1 LQYVHGPTLGSEPV
15 ESSRLWNVISIDSDW
30 GYGYDYG
37 CCKIVILPRF
47 VAFRLANPISIT
59 TADGRHNGG
68 ASCQAQQTLI
78 GDDGQGFQ
86 AAACPVDDMHLASFY
101 CGKNSMQEAL
111 QQGIDDGDGLYLA
124 HFVEFLEQEAFSSCS
139 LTGAVDLL
147 MGPEGRLRQALLT
160 DTAHWGVRNF
170 DIDRE

>member
-1 LQYVHGPTLGSEPV
+1 MHGPTLGSEPV

-37 CCKIVILPRF
+37 CCKIAILPRF

-59 TADGRHNGG
+59 IADGRHNGG

-139 LTGAVDLL
+139 LTGAADLL